1 MTQKVQ
7 ERNARLERLAVWCTY
22 IALFFNP
29 LGFDFVQYWL
39 YDRLGSIWAAN
50 FILYML
56 AASFFILGW
65 VLRRLKRK
73 PAEPDT
79 YKETDHINIH
89 FKNEDPKI

>member
-39 YDRLGSIWAAN
+39 LELTGSIWAAN
-50 FILYML
+50 LMLYII
-56 AASFFILGW
+56 AGVFF
-65 VLRRLKRK
+65 VLSSIFRK
-73 PAEPDT
+73 MKKEPEKDDK
-79 YKETDHINIH
+79 YKKENTVNIH
-89 FKNEDPKI
+89 FLDENT